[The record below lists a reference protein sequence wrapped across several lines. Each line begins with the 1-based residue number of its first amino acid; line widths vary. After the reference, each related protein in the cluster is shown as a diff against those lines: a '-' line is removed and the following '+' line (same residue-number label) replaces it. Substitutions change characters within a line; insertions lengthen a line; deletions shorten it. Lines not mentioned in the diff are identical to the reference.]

1 MSFHKGFSRD
11 SCRPG
16 PGALHR
22 WVVHAA
28 AAADLDSEGDGWEQ
42 FTLSQPLHGR
52 TEGGTIG
59 NSPFQGLF
67 PSELRVQKE
76 NAIAQR
82 GKGKNRTSPFPAS
95 RPFLVEETFRVR
107 PGSSGVG
114 LAWCIR
120 YLLVL
125 DLGQRGG
132 VVREVLKIGVDQHPC
147 RLNQLVTWFGQH
159 CHSLKTRNLGDFIPG
174 TPAI

>member
-1 MSFHKGFSRD
+1 LSFHKGFPRD

-28 AAADLDSEGDGWEQ
+28 GAADLDSEGDGWEQ

-52 TEGGTIG
+52 AEGGLG

-67 PSELRVQKE
+67 PSELTVQKE

-82 GKGKNRTSPFPAS
+82 GKGKNRTFLFPAS
-95 RPFLVEETFRVR
+95 RPCLIEETFRVR

-125 DLGQRGG
+125 GLGQRGG
-132 VVREVLKIGVDQHPC
+132 VVREVLKIRVDQHPC
-147 RLNQLVTWFGQH
+147 GLNQLVAWFGEH